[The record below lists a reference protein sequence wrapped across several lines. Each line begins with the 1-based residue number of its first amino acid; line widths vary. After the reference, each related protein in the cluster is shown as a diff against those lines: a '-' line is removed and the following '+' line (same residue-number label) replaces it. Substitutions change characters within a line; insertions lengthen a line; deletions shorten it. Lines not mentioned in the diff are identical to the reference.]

1 MHMPES
7 ILIVDDEEIIRESL
21 SFVLKK
27 EGYRVQEAANG
38 RIALNLIREG
48 SFDIVLTDLEMPEMK
63 GIELLE
69 SITQISP
76 ETLVVI
82 ITAYGSIDTAIAA
95 LRMGAVDYILKPV
108 EFDELL
114 VKVNRII
121 ASRQLAIENKILR
134 TEVNRQ
140 FDFENI
146 IGKSA
151 AMQKVFD
158 TIKRVASTDGTV
170 LISGKSGTG
179 KELVARAI
187 HFNSRRSS
195 KPFIAI
201 NCGAVVENLF
211 ESELFGHKRGSFT
224 GASMDKEGFF
234 KTANGGTIFL
244 DEVSEIPFHL
254 QVKLL
259 RAIEQKEVVPVG
271 LSVPI
276 SVDVRI
282 IASTNKNLAK
292 EVEAGRYRE
301 DLYYRINVIEIPLPP
316 LTERGDDIPLLVQ
329 HFVAKY
335 AREMNKNVK
344 GVDNEVMKSL
354 LSHSWKGEIRELQN
368 VIERAVIF
376 AEGVL
381 ITKNDLPGFFEQ
393 QPDTMYAYDTQRSM
407 KEAIDDF
414 ERQYISH
421 VLRKYQYNKDLTA
434 KTLKISLS
442 SLYRKIEELNI
453 PSQG

>member
-1 MHMPES
+1 MS
-7 ILIVDDEEIIRESL
+7 DAILIVDDEEIIRESL

-27 EGYRVQEAANG
+27 EGYRVQEAPNG
-38 RIALNLIREG
+38 QAALELIKKD
-48 SFDIVLTDLEMPEMK
+48 SFDLVITDLEMPEMK
-63 GIELLE
+63 GVELLE
-69 SITQISP
+69 HISEVSP

-114 VKVNRII
+114 VKVRRLLT
-121 ASRQLAIENKILR
+121 SRQISMENRFLR
-134 TEVNRQ
+134 GEIHRQ
-140 FDFENI
+140 YSFEHI
-146 IGKSA
+146 IGKSP

-158 TIKRVASTDGTV
+158 TITMVSDTDGTV
-170 LISGKSGTG
+170 LITGKSGTG

-187 HFNSRRSS
+187 HYNSKRSAR
-195 KPFIAI
+195 PFIPV
-201 NCGAVVENLF
+201 NCGAIVENLF

-224 GASMDKEGFF
+224 GATTDKDGFF
-234 KTANGGTIFL
+234 KSANGGTLFL
-244 DEVSEIPFHL
+244 DEVSEIPIHL

-259 RAIEQKEVVPVG
+259 RAIELKEITPVG
-271 LSVPI
+271 TATPI
-276 SVDVRI
+276 PVDVRI

-301 DLYYRINVIEIPLPP
+301 DLFYRVNVIEINLPP
-316 LTERGDDIPLLVQ
+316 LAERVDDLPLLVQ
-329 HFVAKY
+329 HFVQKY
-335 AREMNKNVK
+335 AREMNKDVR

-354 LSHSWKGEIRELQN
+354 LAHTWKGEIRELEN

-376 AEGVL
+376 ASGPLVTVKE
-381 ITKNDLPGFFEQ
+381 LPAFFEKQ
-393 QPDTMYAYDTQRSM
+393 QDGVYSFDPRRSM

-414 ERQYISH
+414 ERQYIGH
-421 VLRKYQYNKDLTA
+421 VLRLNQFNKEMTA
-434 KTLKISLS
+434 RALKISLS